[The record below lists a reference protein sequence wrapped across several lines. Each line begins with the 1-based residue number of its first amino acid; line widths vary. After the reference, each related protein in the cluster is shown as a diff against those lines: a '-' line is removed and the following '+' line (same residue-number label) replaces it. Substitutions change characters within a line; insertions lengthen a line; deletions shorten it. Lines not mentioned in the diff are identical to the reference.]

1 MRMRILM
8 LGLAVT
14 ALTACDEG
22 MTEATGEL
30 STSGQA
36 SAAAAADEATRSYQ
50 VTIENL
56 SGGQPFT
63 PPLAATHRRPADVF
77 TVGEPAS
84 LGVREIAENGNLMPL
99 ETALNA
105 NKHVSGVVI
114 AVGNPPPVL
123 PGGSITFSI
132 DAGPGSKYLSWVS
145 MLICTNDGFTG
156 VDAVRLPKKVGGVTS
171 LYTAGYDAGSEINT
185 EDFADM
191 VPPCPPLTGVP
202 TTDPG
207 TGMSNP
213 LLAENGVIRH
223 HPGIQGGVD
232 LVPAIHGWT
241 DPVGKITIRRVN

>member
-1 MRMRILM
+1 MRILI

-114 AVGNPPPVL
+114 AIGNPPPVL

-185 EDFADM
+185 EDFADI
-191 VPPCPPLTGVP
+191 VPPCQGLIGVP
-202 TTDPG
+202 GDDPG
-207 TGMSNP
+207 TGESNP
-213 LLAENGVIRH
+213 ALAENGVIVH
-223 HPGIQGGVD
+223 HGGVD
-232 LVPAIHGWT
+232 GDVGLDAEVHGWT
-241 DPVGKITIRRVN
+241 GPVALVEIERVS